1 MSMVQPNAS
10 GAQREPSMEE
20 ILASIRRII
29 EDSDTVQRADK
40 AELAE
45 AKPIN
50 SERAEAKLV
59 EVQAAKPEPEAA
71 AADDVDAFRAELGA
85 GQAVEAVPTDRQ
97 AVDEVTG
104 TAAAMLPEELVA
116 ETPEASFIEQA
127 EPLSTETDASATPQ
141 PSMSETVPHTSEEE
155 SEPMSQTPPQQP
167 GSFFD
172 QGDSRSAGNESRAS
186 SASSASPLVSSQ
198 TGSQVA
204 AAFSDL
210 SVATE
215 ARGRRTF
222 DDIAEEMLRPM
233 LRDWLDNN
241 LPHLVERLVREEI
254 ERIARGGS
262 SPR

>member
-1 MSMVQPNAS
+1 
-10 GAQREPSMEE
+10 MEE

-45 AKPIN
+45 AKPVN
-50 SERAEAKLV
+50 SEPDEAKLV
-59 EVQAAKPEPEAA
+59 EVQAARSEPEA

-85 GQAVEAVPTDRQ
+85 GQAVEAVSTDQQ
-97 AVDEVTG
+97 AVDEVTE
-104 TAAAMLPEELVA
+104 TAAAVLPEELVA
-116 ETPEASFIEQA
+116 ETPEASFVEQA

-141 PSMSETVPHTSEEE
+141 PPISEPVPHTSEEE
-155 SEPMSQTPPQQP
+155 SEPMSQTAPQQP

-172 QGDSRSAGNESRAS
+172 QGASRSAGNESRAS
-186 SASSASPLVSSQ
+186 SESSASSLVSSQ